1 MQELSVHSPL
11 GPLTVTEQDGAVVAL
26 GWGRSRRSQ
35 ETGLLCLAR
44 DQLGEYF
51 DGRRSEFD
59 LPLEPSGT
67 PFQRS
72 VWSALLDIPHGS
84 TESYAG
90 VARTIGSGARAVGG
104 ACARNPIPILIP
116 CHRVLGSNGALG
128 GYSGAEGIESKRYL
142 LRLEGGRAS

>member
-1 MQELSVHSPL
+1 M
-11 GPLTVTEQDGAVVAL
+11 
-26 GWGRSRRSQ
+26 
-35 ETGLLCLAR
+35 
-44 DQLGEYF
+44 
-51 DGRRSEFD
+51 
-59 LPLEPSGT
+59 
-67 PFQRS
+67 
-72 VWSALLDIPHGS
+72 WSALHDIPHGS